1 VARRPGIFV
10 LLFWSAL
17 TAALLTRIFD
27 PLGEGPRF
35 GPWAVGAAALALVA
49 AWLALPWDRRSDARH
64 KLLALGGFV
73 GAAFALC
80 HTTSLLWSLPLYA
93 IAVADGVFLF
103 GFRPGVAVA
112 AVTVAVAF
120 AGGYLYGPP
129 AAAPPESGPPAGA
142 ITVAAFLAGTMVP
155 VAAFV
160 LGICKALVDSER
172 NREEARRLLAELD
185 RANAEL
191 RRQASTVRALA
202 IAEERARMAR
212 EVHDSVG
219 HHLTA
224 IHLQLQNAER
234 FGDRD
239 PERARSKVRAAREA
253 TLAALAE
260 VRRSVRALKPPA
272 LDERSGVAALLGL
285 ARSFDGAGPAVS
297 FDVEGEEQVLSEE
310 AELVLYR
317 ATQEGLT
324 NAAKHSGAKR
334 LRVRLSFAPEAT
346 RLVVADDGAG
356 ARDGT
361 PADGF
366 GLAAL
371 GERVTALGGT
381 LVAGNRPEGGFA
393 LRVELPRAPAE
404 AGEARDG
411 YREEG

>member
-1 VARRPGIFV
+1 
-10 LLFWSAL
+10 
-17 TAALLTRIFD
+17 
-27 PLGEGPRF
+27 
-35 GPWAVGAAALALVA
+35 
-49 AWLALPWDRRSDARH
+49 
-64 KLLALGGFV
+64 
-73 GAAFALC
+73 
-80 HTTSLLWSLPLYA
+80 
-93 IAVADGVFLF
+93 
-103 GFRPGVAVA
+103 
-112 AVTVAVAF
+112 
-120 AGGYLYGPP
+120 
-129 AAAPPESGPPAGA
+129 
-142 ITVAAFLAGTMVP
+142 VAAFLAGIMVP

-160 LGICKALVDSER
+160 LGICKALVDSEQ

-191 RRQASTVRALA
+191 RRRASTVRALA

-239 PERARSKVRAAREA
+239 PGRAWSKVRAAREA
-253 TLAALAE
+253 TQAALAE
-260 VRRSVRALKPPA
+260 VRRSVRSLKPPA

-285 ARSFDGAGPAVS
+285 ARSFHGAGPAVS
-297 FDVEGEEQVLSEE
+297 FDVEGEEQVLPEE

-324 NAAKHSGAKR
+324 NAAKHSRANR
-334 LRVRLSFAPEAT
+334 VRVRLTFAPEAT

-361 PADGF
+361 AADGF

-371 GERVTALGGT
+371 GERVAALGGT
-381 LVAGNRPEGGFA
+381 LVTGNRPEGGFA
-393 LRVELPRAPAE
+393 LRIELPRVPTE
-404 AGEARDG
+404 AGDARWTCGEDG
-411 YREEG
+411 